1 MNEAEVIHA
10 GWAHRD
16 SPNLSLLDVYHVDV
30 RDTLVLEKQLE
41 SYKEGIPAPGNG
53 PSFAERKRRQHARQ
67 LQKAKRIGK
76 EMFEDSENGH
86 VIDPSSSYQPPRN
99 KKRKGKQSG
108 GNQSKGK
115 VTVNSG
121 PVAYGDTPKNIR
133 TCAVFLINLLK
144 TGIFFHIV
152 DVDKK
157 KRERKKNKMK

>member
-1 MNEAEVIHA
+1 MNKAEVIHA

-16 SPNLSLLDVYHVDV
+16 SPNLSLLDICHADV

-86 VIDPSSSYQPPRN
+86 VIDPSSSY
-99 KKRKGKQSG
+99 
-108 GNQSKGK
+108 NQE
-115 VTVNSG
+115 VTN
-121 PVAYGDTPKNIR
+121 PKER
-133 TCAVFLINLLK
+133 LL
-144 TGIFFHIV
+144 
-152 DVDKK
+152 
-157 KRERKKNKMK
+157 